1 MKNGG
6 AHAEYLN
13 NNPAL
18 KCEFVKMRAKLN
30 CKMIFARNVSTDCF
44 SKLFLNYKQIK
55 NFKLKSK
62 KHFLT
67 VLKKRRSA

>member
-18 KCEFVKMRAKLN
+18 KCESVKMRAKLN
-30 CKMIFARNVSTDCF
+30 FKMIFARNVSTDCF

-55 NFKLKSK
+55 NL
-62 KHFLT
+62 
-67 VLKKRRSA
+67 